1 MGTFGCYC
9 FWLRY
14 SELVMFS
21 LNLFQLP
28 WLSWSSLNKPSLRQ
42 KSQNE
47 TNVNFFKCS
56 PHMPNQKRTDLR
68 RNETGSR
75 LSWMGRFN
83 FDGSRFPRRPRS
95 SHNQISSSLYNK
107 FLKKTAAARG
117 RRTHVRSPGARSIKL
132 TDMKLQFDILNGE
145 LSPPGGDTGPG
156 W

>member
-28 WLSWSSLNKPSLRQ
+28 WLSRSSLNKPSLRQ
-42 KSQNE
+42 KSQMNIILFVS
-47 TNVNFFKCS
+47 NV
-56 PHMPNQKRTDLR
+56 HRTCLIKKGRIWDGMK
-68 RNETGSR
+68 TGSR

-117 RRTHVRSPGARSIKL
+117 RRTHVRSPGAHSIKL
-132 TDMKLQFDILNGE
+132 TDMELQFDILNGE
-145 LSPPGGDTGPG
+145 LSPPGGNTGPG